1 MPSRQN
7 PRRWSSRIDRSL
19 AASVWGLH
27 AVEPERAEAVAE
39 HRGEGLG
46 GQPAAPQPPR
56 DVVAERRPP
65 VLGHD
70 LVVAEQAD
78 DPVVTGQRDA
88 PVQRVELPALAVEAA
103 DQVVRLVEGAQRRVV
118 VALLDGVA
126 AEREEVGRVVG
137 DDPAQHQPLRHQ
149 HRRHGE
155 PR

>member
-1 MPSRQN
+1 
-7 PRRWSSRIDRSL
+7 
-19 AASVWGLH
+19 
-27 AVEPERAEAVAE
+27 
-39 HRGEGLG
+39 
-46 GQPAAPQPPR
+46 
-56 DVVAERRPP
+56 